1 MAFVTATR
9 NGAFEVRESRS
20 TPDGPRSRTLASFRE
35 LDEATIR
42 KVIDR
47 AEKTPTRE
55 ELIEAVLRAGAT
67 LAPAPIEA
75 AARALLRSLA
85 RGEAL
90 SSRNRRLL
98 LDALGGES
106 MSAAEWLD
114 VPLTERGEA
123 LEQLLLLADAV
134 PIRRRPAKI
143 GFPRLDSTRA
153 PA

>member
-1 MAFVTATR
+1 MTYVVPTK
-9 NGAFEVRESRS
+9 GGKFEARESRA

-55 ELIEAVLRAGAT
+55 ELIEAVLRAGAS
-67 LAPAPIEA
+67 LAPPPVEA

-90 SSRNRRLL
+90 SSRDRRLL

-106 MSAAEWLD
+106 RQAAEWLGT
-114 VPLTERGEA
+114 PLSERGEA
-123 LEQLLLLADAV
+123 LRDLLGLGDAI
-134 PIRRRPAKI
+134 PIRRRPDASR
-143 GFPRLDSTRA
+143 FPRIDST
-153 PA
+153 P

>member
-1 MAFVTATR
+1 M
-9 NGAFEVRESRS
+9 RESRS
-20 TPDGPRSRTLASFRE
+20 TSEGPRSRTLASFRE

-55 ELIEAVLRAGAT
+55 ELIEAVLRAGAP
-67 LAPAPIEA
+67 LARAPVEA

-98 LDALGGES
+98 LDALHGES
-106 MSAAEWLD
+106 MQAAEWLD
-114 VPLTERGEA
+114 TPLSERGEA
-123 LEQLLLLADAV
+123 ERDLLLLVDAT
-134 PIRRRPAKI
+134 PLRRRAPGI
-143 GFPRLDSTRA
+143 GFPRIDSTK
-153 PA
+153 